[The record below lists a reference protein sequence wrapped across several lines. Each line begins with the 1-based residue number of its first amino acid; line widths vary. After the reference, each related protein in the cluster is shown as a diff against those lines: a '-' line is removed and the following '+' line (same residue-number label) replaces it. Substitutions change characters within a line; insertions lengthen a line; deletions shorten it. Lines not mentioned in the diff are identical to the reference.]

1 MRINWKIRLQNKAFW
16 VAAIPALLLVVQAV
30 LGLLGIDWQ
39 PAALND
45 VLLALLDA
53 VDVLVDGPF
62 ILAQKSLELKF
73 CGSRNQR
80 LIDVK
85 KTRQAGQV
93 TLWQPDSWDVL

>member
-45 VLLALLDA
+45 ALLALLDA
-53 VDVLVDGPF
+53 VVAR
-62 ILAQKSLELKF
+62 LAVRGGETDPTTQGF
-73 CGSRNQR
+73 Q
-80 LIDVK
+80 
-85 KTRQAGQV
+85 
-93 TLWQPDSWDVL
+93 DSDRAMNYTCPGGKE